1 MTVNRR
7 REAMKVETI
16 ASGVSDNF
24 FYAVVD
30 PRGRAGLI
38 DPVDAEAAV
47 ARVREAGW
55 ELEWVIN
62 THWHPDHVAGN
73 AGVLA
78 AFPEAQVVGPAGD
91 RERIDAQFAGE
102 ARGAVEVEM
111 RGGESLRIGELSLE
125 VLDTPGHTEGHVS
138 LRYGKHLFS
147 GDVIFSGGAGH
158 CRAGG
163 DVSVQFSTFAH
174 VLGALPD
181 DTTFYAG
188 HDYTARNCEF
198 ILSIEPEHREA
209 GAVLEQAKAS
219 GPRERFESTLGQERA
234 YNPFLRLAD
243 PGLRQAL
250 SSRYG
255 ESLEAA
261 RAQSQS
267 EDEAVFR
274 CLRALR
280 DRW

>member
-1 MTVNRR
+1 MS
-7 REAMKVETI
+7 VETI
-16 ASGVSDNF
+16 ASSVSDNF

-30 PRGRAGLI
+30 PGGRAALI
-38 DPVDAEAAV
+38 DPVDAEVAV
-47 ARVREAGW
+47 ARVRDAGW

-73 AGVLA
+73 AGVLE
-78 AFPEAQVVGPAGD
+78 AFPDAQVVGPAGD

-102 ARGAVEVEM
+102 ARGGVEVEM
-111 RGGESLRIGELSLE
+111 RGGELLRVGELTLD
-125 VLDTPGHTEGHVS
+125 VLDTPGHTAGHVS
-138 LRYGKHLFS
+138 LRCGNHLFS

-163 DVSVQFSTFAH
+163 DVGVHYATFTQ
-174 VLGALPD
+174 VLAALPD
-181 DTTFYAG
+181 ATIFYPG

-209 GAVLEQAKAS
+209 RAVLEQAKAM
-219 GPRERFESTLGQERA
+219 GPRERFESTLGQERT
-234 YNPFLRLAD
+234 YNPFLRCAD
-243 PGLRQAL
+243 AGLRQAL

-255 ESLEAA
+255 EALEAA
-261 RAQSQS
+261 RAQAQS

>member
-1 MTVNRR
+1 MTVRI
-7 REAMKVETI
+7 ETI
-16 ASGVSDNF
+16 ASTVSDNY
-24 FYAVVD
+24 FYALAD
-30 PRGRAGLI
+30 SHGRAALI
-38 DPVDAEAAV
+38 DPVDVDAAV
-47 ARVREAGW
+47 ARIRELGW
-55 ELEWVIN
+55 DLQWVIN

-73 AGVLA
+73 AGVLK

-91 RERIDAQFAGE
+91 RARIDGQFSSTP
-102 ARGAVEVEM
+102 RGGVEVEM
-111 RGGESLRIGELSLE
+111 RGGETLRVGELELQ

-138 LRYGKHLFS
+138 LLIDEHLFS

-163 DVSVQFSTFAH
+163 DLGTHFATFH
-174 VLGALPD
+174 EVLGTLPD
-181 DTTFYAG
+181 ATLFYPG
-188 HDYTARNCEF
+188 HDYTERNCEF

-209 GAVLEQAKAS
+209 KAVLEQAKALK
-219 GPRERFESTLGQERA
+219 PRERFVSTLGVERS
-234 YNPFLRLAD
+234 YNPFMRLAD

-255 ESLEAA
+255 EAIEAA
-261 RAQSQS
+261 RAQSDD